1 MQLSHPQ
8 TLPTSV
14 RLFPRLATK
23 AMEETKTNRRRA
35 TQSRREIQNSQT
47 PMQRASSK
55 EDVRIRLL
63 KMIVDSERAR
73 RQEPHAG

>member
-1 MQLSHPQ
+1 MHLSHPQ
-8 TLPTSV
+8 TLPTAV

-23 AMEETKTNRRRA
+23 AMEHTQTKCRRTMKARRA
-35 TQSRREIQNSQT
+35 VENSQT